1 MTYHFKMTDREKFE
15 TICDLTTNLVGL
27 HQGAL
32 SDKTR
37 KQIIHVPRM
46 VASVVARMKNDIHPI
61 IIADVLGRDRTS
73 ILHYEKFH
81 SHNYASFPNYRK
93 TFDKV
98 YNAHNTLENCK
109 LVFEDKNDMR
119 MYFIKEGIDTVKKP
133 QVKIKVKSG
142 KVSHTVKTNYILCS
156 KIINEI
162 KKSLKDYSYSIEIKT
177 I

>member
-1 MTYHFKMTDREKFE
+1 MTDRIKFE
-15 TICDLTTNLVGL
+15 LLCDLTTDIVGL

-37 KQIIHVPRM
+37 KQKIHIPRM
-46 VASVVARMKNDIHPI
+46 VASVVARMTNDIHPT
-61 IIADVLGRDRTS
+61 IIAGVLDRDRTS

-81 SHNYASFPNYRK
+81 SHNYASFPKYRE
-93 TFDKV
+93 TFDEV
-98 YNAHNTLENCK
+98 YNAHNIMENCK
-109 LVFEDKNDMR
+109 LVFDDKDDMR
-119 MYFIKEGIDTVKKP
+119 MYFIKEGIVEAQKP

-142 KVSHTVKTNYILCS
+142 KVSHTVKTNYFLCS

-162 KKSLKDYSYSIEIKT
+162 KEALKDYSFSIEIKT